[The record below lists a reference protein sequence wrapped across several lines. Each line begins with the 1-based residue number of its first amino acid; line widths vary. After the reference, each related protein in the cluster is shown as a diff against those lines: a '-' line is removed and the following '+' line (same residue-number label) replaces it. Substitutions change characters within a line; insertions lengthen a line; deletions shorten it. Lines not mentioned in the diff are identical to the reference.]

1 MLEKPPG
8 GPRAGPG
15 SISSIR
21 ATIKVEILQEKG
33 PALRAELES
42 HFIRKSRL
50 NAEYESEHNKVD

>member
-1 MLEKPPG
+1 MLEKPPE

-15 SISSIR
+15 SKSSIR
-21 ATIKVEILQEKG
+21 ATIKVEILKEKG

-42 HFIRKSRL
+42 RMF